1 MKKEKK
7 VRVLINPRSGFSV
20 PIRTICKAIMT
31 YWEDN
36 NCDVVYQFCRSVDD
50 GIEKAGKAISDGV
63 DVILAAGG
71 DGTVNSIA
79 RVLIGSE
86 VALGVIPTGSGNGF
100 ARHFE
105 IPLNIEQAV
114 KILSEADTKKI
125 DVAMLNNRVPF
136 VVTCS
141 MAWDASIASAFEKSA
156 FRGIIP
162 YIFAGLNEF
171 FDYQPQHMTVEIDG
185 KERHLFHSPVVFTIA
200 NLTQYGAGVRIAPLA
215 REDDGLLE
223 LVVVQRKDIP
233 RVLPA
238 LPLLFSRIPRRL
250 PEVTTISF
258 KHLKVFRKHPTPI
271 QIDGEPYQAGVNME
285 ITVKRSALTVLVPKV
300 IKKRMEK
307 DTET

>member
-1 MKKEKK
+1 M
-7 VRVLINPRSGFSV
+7 INPRSGFSI
-20 PIRTICKAIMT
+20 PIRTICKAIMR
-31 YWEDN
+31 YWEDTN
-36 NCDVVYQFCRSVDD
+36 KDVTYQFCNSVED
-50 GIEKAGKAISDGV
+50 GIEKAGRAVSEGV
-63 DVILAAGG
+63 DIILAAGG

-79 RVLIGSE
+79 RALINTE

-100 ARHFE
+100 ARHFD

-114 KILSEADTKKI
+114 KVLSEADTRKI

-171 FDYQPQHMTVEIDG
+171 FVYQPQDMTVEIDSRE
-185 KERHLFHSPVVFTIA
+185 KHVFHSPMVFTIA

-238 LPLLFSRIPRRL
+238 LPFIFQRIPRAL
-250 PEVTTISF
+250 PGITTISF
-258 KHLKVFRKHPTPI
+258 KHLKVIRKHPTPI
-271 QIDGEPYQAGVNME
+271 QIDGEPYQAGLNVE
-285 ITVKRSALTVLVPKV
+285 ITVKRSALTVLVPRAT
-300 IKKRMEK
+300 KKEK
-307 DTET
+307 KDSKL